1 MAWRA
6 LLAWRAAAAQSGAD
20 RVLAERLA
28 LVMALIALLAVLTA
42 AVVAW
47 QLRPR
52 ERRHSL
58 HLSDLP
64 PTGGRPGPGNPPS
77 GGPSAGPG
85 APT

>member
-1 MAWRA
+1 MGWRA
-6 LLAWRAAAAQSGAD
+6 LEAWRAAGALAGAD

-28 LVMALIALLAVLTA
+28 LVMALVGLLAVLTA
-42 AVVAW
+42 AAAAW
-47 QLRPR
+47 SSRRR

-58 HLSDLP
+58 HLPDGPAS
-64 PTGGRPGPGNPPS
+64 GRPGPGSPPS